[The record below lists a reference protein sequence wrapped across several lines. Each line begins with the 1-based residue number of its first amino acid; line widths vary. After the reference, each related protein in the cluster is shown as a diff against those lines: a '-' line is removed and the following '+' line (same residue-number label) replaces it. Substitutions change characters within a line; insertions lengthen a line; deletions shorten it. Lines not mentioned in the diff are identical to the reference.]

1 MAKNTIFED
10 GDYLSLPV
18 PDTTASGAPVRV
30 GGLNAVAQTKEFQ
43 GGNPDNFASCMLKG
57 VHEVTVTGVLAI
69 GDPVYITSGNA
80 LNITSAGNSLWG
92 HAVAVKAGAGAGTA
106 RVRISN

>member
-1 MAKNTIFED
+1 MATNTWMED

-30 GGLNAVAQTKEFQ
+30 GGLNAITQTKEFQ

-57 VHEVTVTGVLAI
+57 VHIVQVTGVLAV
-69 GDPVYITSGNA
+69 GDPVYITAGNA
-80 LNITSAGNSLWG
+80 LNITSAGNNLWG
-92 HAVAVKAGAGAGTA
+92 YATRAKAGAGVADA
-106 RVRISN
+106 YVRISN